1 MYHPLLAGLCILGIA
16 GTAAA
21 SPDSTLS
28 PEARR
33 QLAQVRRATAK
44 YHQIDQAIADGY
56 LPTEVCVELP
66 GVGGMG
72 HHFVN
77 PALMEDGRVDPLR
90 PEVLLYAELGGRL
103 HLVAVE
109 YLVFDTGQP
118 KPYLFGQPFDGPMPG
133 HEPGMPVHY
142 DLHAWLW
149 HANPEGLFAQYN
161 PLIHCPE

>member
-1 MYHPLLAGLCILGIA
+1 MHHLLITGLCILGLA

-21 SPDSTLS
+21 SPNPITS
-28 PEARR
+28 PEVHQ
-33 QLAQVRRATAK
+33 QLAKVRQATAK
-44 YHQIDQAIADGY
+44 YHNLDQAIADGY

-72 HHFVN
+72 YHFAN
-77 PALMEDGRVDPLR
+77 PALLEDDTVDPLF
-90 PEVLLYAELGGRL
+90 PEVLLYARIGGRL

-109 YLVFDTGQP
+109 YVVFDTGQP
-118 KPYLFGQPFDGPMPG
+118 APYLFGQRFDGPMPG

-149 HANPEGLFAQYN
+149 HNNPDGIFAQYN
-161 PLIHCPE
+161 PRIRCPE